1 MTDAYLRTS
10 DKILVLQVAKD
21 LKRHEG
27 FREFA
32 YPDPL
37 SKLAKKYPNARW
49 GFEPATDILERLGIP
64 LQEARKLGAP
74 WTVGFGFTANVNPET
89 TIDRHK
95 AERMLEAKI
104 LDMDTVLRQKLSFF
118 ATASFVTKTIL
129 INMAFNMGVAGLL
142 TFKNTLRYVG
152 EKNYKQAAT
161 NMRKSLWFQ
170 QVGRRAEEL
179 STRME
184 TQSIPA
190 EYKAP
195 ETL

>member
-10 DKILVLQVAKD
+10 DKVLVLQVSKD

-37 SKLAKKYPNARW
+37 SKLYKRHPNEKWGFVPAIEILDKLNISLETAKK
-49 GFEPATDILERLGIP
+49 LGY
-64 LQEARKLGAP
+64 P
-74 WTVGFGFTANVNPET
+74 WTVGFGFTANVTPESQMNLQT
-89 TIDRHK
+89 
-95 AERMLEAKI
+95 AERRLESKI
-104 LDMDTVLRQKLSFF
+104 LDMDTVLSSKILFYKAS
-118 ATASFVTKTIL
+118 SFVTKTTL
-129 INMAFNMGVAGLL
+129 INMAFNMGVEGLL
-142 TFKNTLRYVG
+142 EFKNTLRYIG
-152 EKNYKQAAT
+152 EKNYKQAAA

-179 STRME
+179 SERME
-184 TQSIPA
+184 TQTIPPQ
-190 EYKAP
+190 YKAP